1 MAYHGIFFVF
11 IITAFLFGKI
21 AKHVSARRFQRAHG
35 CKAVHKFPQSE
46 RIIGWEMYK
55 FQVKSSKEKRR
66 LKAGYDRFKDN
77 GHTYVLSMMGYD
89 FFNTIE
95 PENIKTLLAVNF
107 KDYNLGA
114 RSIAFTPLLGQGIFT
129 TDGAQWEHSRALIR
143 PNFNKSLVA
152 DLNIFERHIQV
163 LFSQIPRDGA
173 TFDLQS
179 LFFKL
184 TLDTAT
190 EFLFGQ
196 SVHSL
201 TSIEGSEQQRFG
213 AAFDLGQIKL
223 EGRFSL
229 GKLSNLMRDSE
240 FDEACKTVHSF
251 VDKIVHEALDRID
264 AKEEKAVGG
273 DGPGRYLFLTEM
285 VKATRDPKQIRD
297 ELLNI
302 LLAGRDTTASLLSN
316 TFHILARRPDIWEKL
331 KDEVDELHGEKPDY
345 ERMKSMKYLKYLLN
359 ESLRFYPV
367 VPTNVRFASHDT
379 VLPVGGGPDRTAPI
393 FIPKGSAVAWSTY
406 TMHRRTDIFGLDA
419 EEFRP
424 ERWAPE
430 EGLRPGW
437 GYLPFSG
444 GPRICVGQQFA
455 LAEASYTII
464 RLLQEFGGLED
475 RDGTDWVE
483 QFALTICS
491 AQGVQVGMI
500 PR

>member
-1 MAYHGIFFVF
+1 MAYYGLFFIL
-11 IITAFLFGKI
+11 IIAALLVHKI
-21 AKHVSARRFQRAHG
+21 KKHVSARRFQKAHG
-35 CKAVHKFPQSE
+35 CKPVHKIPQRE
-46 RIIGWEMYK
+46 RIIGWDMYK
-55 FQVKSSKEKRR
+55 FQVKNAKEKRR
-66 LKAGYDRFKDN
+66 LKAGYDRYKEN
-77 GHTYVLSMMGYD
+77 GNTYVLSMMGFD

-95 PENIKTLLAVNF
+95 PENLKTLLAVNF
-107 KDYNLGA
+107 KDYDFGA
-114 RSIAFTPLLGQGIFT
+114 RRVAFSPLLGEGIFT
-129 TDGAQWEHSRALIR
+129 TDGAQWEHSRALVR
-143 PNFNKSLVA
+143 PNFNKSQVA
-152 DLNIFERHIQV
+152 DLNIFEKHIQI
-163 LFSQIPRDGA
+163 LLSQIPRDGS

-201 TSIEGSEQQRFG
+201 TSIEGSEQQKFG
-213 AAFDLGQIKL
+213 TAFDLGQIKL
-223 EGRFSL
+223 EGRFTM
-229 GKLSNLMRDSE
+229 GKLSNWMCDSE
-240 FDEACKTVHSF
+240 FDGACKTVHSF
-251 VDKIVHEALDRID
+251 VDKIVYEALSKID
-264 AKEEKAVGG
+264 AKEEKAVEGH
-273 DGPGRYLFLTEM
+273 GPGRYLFLTEM

-316 TFHILARRPDIWEKL
+316 TFHVLARRPDIWKKL
-331 KDEVDELHGEKPDY
+331 KAEVNELHGEKPDY
-345 ERMKSMKYLKYLLN
+345 ETMRSIKYIKYLLN
-359 ESLRFYPV
+359 ESLRLYPV
-367 VPTNVRFASHDT
+367 VPSNARFSRRDT
-379 VLPVGGGPDRTAPI
+379 VLPLGGGPDRTSPI

-406 TMHRRTDIFGLDA
+406 TMHRRTDIFGPDA

-437 GYLPFSG
+437 GYLPFNG

-464 RLLQEFGGLED
+464 RLLQEFERIED
-475 RDGTDWVE
+475 RDGTEWKE
-483 QFALTICS
+483 QFALTACS
-491 AQGVQVGMI
+491 AKGVQIGMI

>member
-1 MAYHGIFFVF
+1 
-11 IITAFLFGKI
+11 
-21 AKHVSARRFQRAHG
+21 
-35 CKAVHKFPQSE
+35 
-46 RIIGWEMYK
+46 MYK
-55 FQVKSSKEKRR
+55 FQVKTSKEKRR
-66 LKAGYDRFKDN
+66 LKAGYDRYKNN
-77 GHTYVLSMMGYD
+77 GYTYVLSMMGYD

-107 KDYNLGA
+107 KDYDLGA
-114 RSIAFTPLLGQGIFT
+114 RSIAFAPLLGEGIFT
-129 TDGAQWEHSRALIR
+129 TGSSCDDHSYSDHTNFCIDGAQWEHSRALVR
-143 PNFNKSLVA
+143 PNFNKSQVA
-152 DLNIFERHIQV
+152 DLRIFEKHIQV

-173 TFDLQS
+173 TFDIQS

-201 TSIEGSEQQRFG
+201 TSIDGSEQQRFG

-223 EGRFSL
+223 ERRFSM
-229 GKLSNLMRDSE
+229 GRLSNWMCDSE

-251 VDKIVHEALDRID
+251 VNQIVHEALTKID
-264 AKEEKAVGG
+264 AKEEKAVEG
-273 DGPGRYLFLTEM
+273 DGPGRYLFLAEM
-285 VKATRDPKQIRD
+285 LMVTRDPKQLRD

-316 TFHILARRPDIWEKL
+316 TFHVLVRRPDIWETL
-331 KDEVDELHGEKPDY
+331 KAEVDNLHGEKPDY
-345 ERMKSMKYLKYLLN
+345 ETMKNMKYMQYVLK
-359 ESLRFYPV
+359 ESLRLYPV
-367 VPTNVRFASHDT
+367 VPSNARFASQDT

-406 TMHRRTDIFGLDA
+406 AMHRRADIFGPDA

-430 EGLRPGW
+430 RGLRPGW

-444 GPRICVGQQFA
+444 GPRTCVGQQFA
-455 LAEASYTII
+455 LAEASYTIV
-464 RLLQEFGGLED
+464 RLLQEFGALED

-483 QFALTICS
+483 QFALTVCS
-491 AQGVQVGMI
+491 AKGVQVGMI